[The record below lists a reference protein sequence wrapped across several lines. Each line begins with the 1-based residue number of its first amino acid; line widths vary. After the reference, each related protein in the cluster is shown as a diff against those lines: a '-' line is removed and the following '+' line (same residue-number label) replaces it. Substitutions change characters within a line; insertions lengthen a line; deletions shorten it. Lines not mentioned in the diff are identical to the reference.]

1 MFLDKLLQKFTKH
14 LKFIKKLN
22 ITVDILV
29 FMTKIYL
36 IQNIVFR
43 LHFCYHMAMTK
54 FLLISQDYEKEKV
67 INEVFA
73 SEEVISSYDETFIV
87 DTLKVDEPDI
97 VIIDGDI
104 QAIELKS
111 VLKKIKQFPVIILMI
126 LGEVD
131 HNKDITRNANLFI
144 KTPIDKKL
152 LLATVDSS
160 LSTRQSLIKMAKSN
174 QELARSLYQLNV
186 LYDTSS
192 QLAGS
197 LDKDKLLKIMTEGID
212 KSLSFDLSCTLM
224 FRSERE
230 PVLLINSLYKLS
242 DRLLEALKL
251 RAILSYKSLL
261 NDPPFDI
268 KIGNLK
274 IEKTI
279 KHNINEYDFSVLRYD
294 NMFAP
299 IMLNDEFFGFTEIY
313 REKSFSTEDATCF
326 QTLVQQVAIPLQ
338 SASFTQELKATNRK
352 LQKLE
357 RLKSEFISIVSH
369 ELRTPL
375 TAIKNAM
382 DIILSGKAG
391 AMTDNIEKFV
401 SMGKRNAIRLSGI
414 INDLLD
420 ISKIEAGKMD
430 FKFELT
436 HIESVIEYVKNNLA
450 EVAKEKNLV
459 INYKSYDTA
468 EVYAD
473 SNRIEQVLTNLV
485 SNAIKFTPEAGSI
498 EITSKV
504 VNAREL
510 QYDHCFEEDIK
521 NLQGNYLQVC
531 VEDHGIGIERKDL
544 NHVFDKFAQIENSLS
559 RQVGGSGLGLPIA
572 RQLMESHNGAIW
584 CDSEINKGSK
594 FYFVIPVANDKSNF
608 NMIKKQLIQ
617 KARSNGTTVAIIK
630 IKSTNQIIENL
641 MKEEN
646 LLNKTYMS
654 NSLIEKDENLMS
666 LSMIVMDGDK
676 PSAEFLKKKID
687 SVILQKKTIYGECD
701 IMFSYEVEGDIH
713 EKDSY
718 SR

>member
-1 MFLDKLLQKFTKH
+1 
-14 LKFIKKLN
+14 
-22 ITVDILV
+22 
-29 FMTKIYL
+29 MTKL
-36 IQNIVFR
+36 
-43 LHFCYHMAMTK
+43 
-54 FLLISQDYEKEKV
+54 LLISEDGEKEKIV
-67 INEVFA
+67 R
-73 SEEVISSYDETFIV
+73 ETFPSSEIV
-87 DTLKVDEPDI
+87 VSVEETQVFDVLEVEEPDVVI
-97 VIIDGDI
+97 VDGDI
-104 QAIELKS
+104 EAFDLKI
-111 VLKKIKQFPVIILMI
+111 LCRKIKHYPVVILLI
-126 LGEVD
+126 LGEKE
-131 HNKDITRNANLFI
+131 HNKDVMHNANLFI
-144 KTPIDKKL
+144 KAPIDKKL
-152 LLATVDSS
+152 LSATIDSS
-160 LSTRQSLIKMAKSN
+160 LKTRQALLKLSKSN

-186 LYDTSS
+186 LYNTSS

-197 LDKDKLLKIMTEGID
+197 LDKDKLVSIMIEGIE
-212 KSLSFDLSCTLM
+212 KSLSFDLSCTLI

-230 PVLLINSLYKLS
+230 PVLIINSLYKIS

-261 NDPPFDI
+261 SDPPIDI

-274 IEKTI
+274 IEKNI
-279 KHNINEYDFSVLRYD
+279 KHNIQEYDFSVLQYD

-299 IMLNDEFFGFTEIY
+299 IALNDEFFGFTEIY
-313 REKSFSTEDATCF
+313 REKPFSTEDATCF
-326 QTLVQQVAIPLQ
+326 QTLVQQVTIPLQ

-391 AMTDNIEKFV
+391 DMTENIEKFV

-430 FKFELT
+430 FKFEL
-436 HIESVIEYVKNNLA
+436 IRVEPVIEYVRNNLS
-450 EVAKEKNLV
+450 EVAGEKNLAIKYIPSGEDV
-459 INYKSYDTA
+459 

-473 SNRIEQVLTNLV
+473 SNRLEQVLTNLV
-485 SNAIKFTPEAGSI
+485 SNAIKFTPDAGEI

-510 QYDHCFEEDIK
+510 QYDNCFEEDIK
-521 NLQGNYLQVC
+521 KLQGNYLQVC

-559 RQVGGSGLGLPIA
+559 RKVGGSGLGLPIA
-572 RQLMESHNGAIW
+572 RQLMEAHNGAIW
-584 CDSEINKGSK
+584 CDSEINKGSR
-594 FYFVIPVANDKSNF
+594 FYFVIPIANDKSNF
-608 NMIKKQLIQ
+608 MMIKKQLVQ
-617 KARSNGTTVAIIK
+617 KARSNGTTIAVIK
-630 IKSTNQIIENL
+630 IKSTEKVIESLLREN
-641 MKEEN
+641 N
-646 LLNKTYMS
+646 LLNKTYMT
-654 NSLIEKDENLMS
+654 NSLLEKEGAMTTLS
-666 LSMIVMDGDK
+666 LILMDGDK

-687 SVILQKKTIYGECD
+687 SVVEQNKDLYGKCD
-701 IMFSYEVEGDIH
+701 IMYSYDIEGDTH

>member
-1 MFLDKLLQKFTKH
+1 MYFIAYFCYDYIMTKLLLVSEDNNKEQ
-14 LKFIKKLN
+14 
-22 ITVDILV
+22 TVRDTFPNDEI
-29 FMTKIYL
+29 
-36 IQNIVFR
+36 IVSGDQTQIFDM
-43 LHFCYHMAMTK
+43 L
-54 FLLISQDYEKEKV
+54 
-67 INEVFA
+67 EV
-73 SEEVISSYDETFIV
+73 E
-87 DTLKVDEPDI
+87 EPDVVI
-97 VIIDGDI
+97 VDGDI
-104 QAIELKS
+104 EKLELKS
-111 VLKKIKQFPVIILMI
+111 LCRKIKHYPVVILLI
-126 LGEVD
+126 LGEKE
-131 HNKDITRNANLFI
+131 HNKDVMHNANLFI

-152 LLATVDSS
+152 LSATVESS
-160 LSTRQSLIKMAKSN
+160 LKTRQSLLKMAKSN

-186 LYDTSS
+186 LYNTSS
-192 QLAGS
+192 QLAGT
-197 LDKDKLLKIMTEGID
+197 LDKDKLISIMNEGIE
-212 KSLSFDLSCTLM
+212 KSLNYELSCTLM

-230 PVLLINSLYKLS
+230 PVLIINSLYKIS

-261 NDPPFDI
+261 SDPPIDI

-274 IEKTI
+274 IEKNI
-279 KHNINEYDFSVLRYD
+279 KHNIQEYDFSVLQYD

-299 IMLNDEFFGFTEIY
+299 ITLNDEFFGFTEIY
-313 REKSFSTEDATCF
+313 REKPFSTEDATCF
-326 QTLVQQVAIPLQ
+326 QTLVQQVTIPLQ

-391 AMTDNIEKFV
+391 DMTENIEKFV

-430 FKFELT
+430 FKFEL
-436 HIESVIEYVKNNLA
+436 IRVEPVIEYVKNNLT
-450 EVAKEKNLV
+450 EVAKEKNLTIKYIPSDENV
-459 INYKSYDTA
+459 

-473 SNRIEQVLTNLV
+473 SNRLEQVLTNLV
-485 SNAIKFTPEAGSI
+485 SNAIKFTPDAGEI

-510 QYDHCFEEDIK
+510 QYDNCFEEDIK
-521 NLQGNYLQVC
+521 KLQGNYLQVC

-559 RQVGGSGLGLPIA
+559 RKVGGSGLGLPIA
-572 RQLMESHNGAIW
+572 RQLMEAHNGAIW
-584 CDSEINKGSK
+584 CDSEINKGSR
-594 FYFVIPVANDKSNF
+594 FYFVIPIANDKSNF
-608 NMIKKQLIQ
+608 TMIKKQLVQ
-617 KARSNGTTVAIIK
+617 KARSNGSTIAVIK
-630 IKSTNQIIENL
+630 IKSTNSVIENL
-641 MKEEN
+641 LKENN
-646 LLNKTYMS
+646 LLNKTYMT
-654 NSLIEKDENLMS
+654 NSLIEKEGAMTTLS
-666 LSMIVMDGDK
+666 LILMDGDK

-687 SVILQKKTIYGECD
+687 SVVEQKKDLYGKCD
-701 IMFSYEVEGDIH
+701 IMYSYDIEGDTH

>member
-1 MFLDKLLQKFTKH
+1 MTKLLLVSEDNNKEQ
-14 LKFIKKLN
+14 
-22 ITVDILV
+22 TV
-29 FMTKIYL
+29 
-36 IQNIVFR
+36 R
-43 LHFCYHMAMTK
+43 
-54 FLLISQDYEKEKV
+54 
-67 INEVFA
+67 
-73 SEEVISSYDETFIV
+73 ETFPNDEIIV
-87 DTLKVDEPDI
+87 SGDQTQIFDMLEVEEPDVVI
-97 VIIDGDI
+97 VDGDI
-104 QAIELKS
+104 EKLELKS
-111 VLKKIKQFPVIILMI
+111 LCRKIKHYPVVILLI
-126 LGEVD
+126 LGEKE
-131 HNKDITRNANLFI
+131 HNKDVMHNANLFI

-152 LLATVDSS
+152 LSATVESS
-160 LSTRQSLIKMAKSN
+160 LKTRQSLLKMAKSN

-186 LYDTSS
+186 LYNTSS
-192 QLAGS
+192 QLAGT
-197 LDKDKLLKIMTEGID
+197 LDKDKLISIMNEGIE
-212 KSLSFDLSCTLM
+212 KSLNYELSCTLM

-230 PVLLINSLYKLS
+230 PVLIINSLYKIS

-261 NDPPFDI
+261 SDPPIDI

-274 IEKTI
+274 IEKNI
-279 KHNINEYDFSVLRYD
+279 KHNIQEYDFSVLQYD

-299 IMLNDEFFGFTEIY
+299 ITLNDEFFGFTEIY
-313 REKSFSTEDATCF
+313 REKPFSTEDATCF
-326 QTLVQQVAIPLQ
+326 QTLVQQVTIPLQ

-391 AMTDNIEKFV
+391 DMTENIEKFV

-430 FKFELT
+430 FKFEL
-436 HIESVIEYVKNNLA
+436 IRVEPVIEYVKNNLT
-450 EVAKEKNLV
+450 EVAKEKNLTIKYIPSDENV
-459 INYKSYDTA
+459 

-473 SNRIEQVLTNLV
+473 SNRLEQVLTNLV
-485 SNAIKFTPEAGSI
+485 SNAIKFTPDAGEI

-510 QYDHCFEEDIK
+510 QYDNCFEEDIK
-521 NLQGNYLQVC
+521 KLQGNYLQVC

-559 RQVGGSGLGLPIA
+559 RKVGGSGLGLPIA
-572 RQLMESHNGAIW
+572 RQLMEAHNGAIW
-584 CDSEINKGSK
+584 CDSEINKGSR
-594 FYFVIPVANDKSNF
+594 FYFVIPIANDKSNF
-608 NMIKKQLIQ
+608 TMIKKQLVQ
-617 KARSNGTTVAIIK
+617 KARSNGSTIAVIK
-630 IKSTNQIIENL
+630 IKSTNSVIENL
-641 MKEEN
+641 LKENN
-646 LLNKTYMS
+646 LLNKTYMT
-654 NSLIEKDENLMS
+654 NSLIEKEGAMTTLS
-666 LSMIVMDGDK
+666 LILMDGDK

-687 SVILQKKTIYGECD
+687 SVVEQKKDLYGKCD
-701 IMFSYEVEGDIH
+701 IMYSYDIEGDTH

>member
-1 MFLDKLLQKFTKH
+1 
-14 LKFIKKLN
+14 
-22 ITVDILV
+22 
-29 FMTKIYL
+29 
-36 IQNIVFR
+36 
-43 LHFCYHMAMTK
+43 MTK
-54 FLLISQDYEKEKV
+54 FLLISEDIEKEKV
-67 INEVFA
+67 LNEVCP
-73 SEEVISSYDETFIV
+73 SDEVIRTTDEMFV
-87 DTLKVDEPDI
+87 FDALKVEEPDI
-97 VIIDGDI
+97 VVVDGDI
-104 QAIELKS
+104 KSLDLKP
-111 VLKKIKQFPVIILMI
+111 LCRKIKQYPVIILMV
-126 LGEVD
+126 LGEVQ
-131 HNKDITRNANLFI
+131 HNKDVTHNANLFI
-144 KTPIDKKL
+144 KTPIDKPL
-152 LLATVDSS
+152 LSATIDSS
-160 LSTRQSLIKMAKSN
+160 LKTRQSLLKMAKSN

-197 LDKDKLLKIMTEGID
+197 LDKDKLLKIMTEGIE
-212 KSLSFDLSCTLM
+212 KSLNFDMSCTLM
-224 FRSERE
+224 FRSDRE
-230 PVLLINSLYKLS
+230 PVLLINSLYKIS

-274 IEKTI
+274 IEKSI
-279 KHNINEYDFSVLRYD
+279 KHNINEFDFSILRYD

-391 AMTDNIEKFV
+391 AMTEHIEKFC
-401 SMGKRNAIRLSGI
+401 SMGKRNAIRLTGI
-414 INDLLD
+414 VNDLLD

-436 HIESVIEYVKNNLA
+436 HIEPVIEGVKNNLS
-450 EVAKEKNLV
+450 EVAREKELV
-459 INYKSYDTA
+459 INYTPIGHSV

-485 SNAIKFTPEAGSI
+485 SNAIKFTPSAGQI
-498 EITSKV
+498 EITSKI

-510 QYDHCFEEDIK
+510 QYDQSFEEDIK

-584 CDSEINKGSK
+584 CDSEINKGSR

-608 NMIKKQLIQ
+608 SMIKKQLVQ
-617 KARSNGTTVAIIK
+617 KARSSGTTVAIIK
-630 IKSTNQIIENL
+630 IKSTNEVIENL
-641 MKEEN
+641 IREEN

-654 NSLIEKDENLMS
+654 NSLVEKDGQLTS
-666 LSMIVMDGDK
+666 LSMVVVDGDK
-676 PSAEFLKKKID
+676 PSAEFLKKKIETVT
-687 SVILQKKTIYGECD
+687 SQNENKYGKCD
-701 IMFSYEVEGDIH
+701 IMFSYEIEGDTH

>member
-1 MFLDKLLQKFTKH
+1 
-14 LKFIKKLN
+14 
-22 ITVDILV
+22 
-29 FMTKIYL
+29 
-36 IQNIVFR
+36 
-43 LHFCYHMAMTK
+43 MTK
-54 FLLISQDYEKEKV
+54 FLLISEDSGKEKIIKSTFKSDEILTCV
-67 INEVFA
+67 
-73 SEEVISSYDETFIV
+73 DETMIFDI
-87 DTLKVDEPDI
+87 LKVEEPDI

-104 QAIELKS
+104 EKLDLKP
-111 VLKKIKQFPVIILMI
+111 LCRKIKTFPVVTLLI
-126 LGEVD
+126 LGEKE
-131 HNKDITRNANLFI
+131 HTKDITHNVNLFI
-144 KTPIDKKL
+144 KTPIDKCL
-152 LLATVDSS
+152 LEATIESS
-160 LSTRQSLIKMAKSN
+160 MRTRQALLKMTKSN
-174 QELARSLYQLNV
+174 QELAASLYQLNV
-186 LYDTSS
+186 LYNTSS

-197 LDKDKLLKIMTEGID
+197 LDKDKLLKIMTEGIE
-212 KSLSFDLSCTLM
+212 KSLNFELSCTLM

-230 PVLLINSLYKLS
+230 PVLIINSLYKIS

-261 NDPPFDI
+261 SDPPFDI

-274 IEKTI
+274 IEKNI
-279 KHNINEYDFSVLRYD
+279 KHNIQEYDFSILRFD

-313 REKSFSTEDATCF
+313 REKPFSTEDATVF

-391 AMTDNIEKFV
+391 DMTDNIEKFV

-430 FKFELT
+430 FKFELM
-436 HIESVIEYVKNNLA
+436 HVEPVIEYVKNNLT
-450 EVAKEKNLV
+450 EVAKEKGLTIAFSPSEENV
-459 INYKSYDTA
+459 

-473 SNRIEQVLTNLV
+473 SNRLEQVLTNLV
-485 SNAIKFTPEAGSI
+485 SNAIKFTEKGQI
-498 EITSKV
+498 EITTKV

-510 QYDHCFEEDIK
+510 QYDVCFEEDIK
-521 NLQGNYLQVC
+521 KLKGNYLQVC

-559 RQVGGSGLGLPIA
+559 RKVGGSGLGLPIA
-572 RQLMESHNGAIW
+572 RQLMEAHNGAIW
-584 CDSEINKGSK
+584 CDSEINKGSR
-594 FYFVIPVANDKSNF
+594 FYFVIPIANDKSNF
-608 NMIKKQLIQ
+608 MMVRKQMVQ
-617 KARSNGTTVAIIK
+617 KARSEGTTVAVIK
-630 IKSTNQIIENL
+630 IKSANQVIENL
-641 MKEEN
+641 MKDSS

-654 NSLIEKDENLMS
+654 NSLIEKEGGMTTLS
-666 LSMIVMDGDK
+666 LLVMDGDK
-676 PSAEFLKKKID
+676 PSAEFLKKKIE
-687 SVILQKKTIYGECD
+687 SVIEQNTDLYGKCD
-701 IMFSYEVEGDIH
+701 IMYSYEIEGDTH
-713 EKDSY
+713 EKDTY
-718 SR
+718 RG

>member
-1 MFLDKLLQKFTKH
+1 
-14 LKFIKKLN
+14 
-22 ITVDILV
+22 
-29 FMTKIYL
+29 
-36 IQNIVFR
+36 
-43 LHFCYHMAMTK
+43 MTK
-54 FLLISQDYEKEKV
+54 FLLISEDREKESV
-67 INEVFA
+67 LNEVF
-73 SEEVISSYDETFIV
+73 SSDEIITTADDIFIF
-87 DTLKVDEPDI
+87 DTLKVEEPDI
-97 VIIDGDI
+97 VVIDGDI
-104 QAIELKS
+104 NSLDLKS
-111 VLKKIKQFPVIILMI
+111 LCRKIKQYPVISLLIF
-126 LGEVD
+126 GEKD
-131 HNKDITRNANLFI
+131 HNKDVTHNINLFI
-144 KTPIDKKL
+144 KSPIDKKL
-152 LLATVDSS
+152 LSATIDSS
-160 LSTRQSLIKMAKSN
+160 LKTRQSLLKMTKSN

-197 LDKDKLLKIMTEGID
+197 LDKDKLLKIMTEGIE
-212 KSLSFDLSCTLM
+212 KSLNFDLSCTLM
-224 FRSERE
+224 FRSDRE

-242 DRLLEALKL
+242 DRLIEALKL

-274 IEKTI
+274 IEKNI

-299 IMLNDEFFGFTEIY
+299 IMLNEEFFGFTEIY

-391 AMTDNIEKFV
+391 TMTEHIEKFC
-401 SMGKRNAIRLSGI
+401 SMGKRNAIRLTGI
-414 INDLLD
+414 VNDLLD

-436 HIESVIEYVKNNLA
+436 HIESVIEAVKNNLT
-450 EVAKEKNLV
+450 EVAKEKNLI
-459 INYKSYDTA
+459 INYTPIGDSV

-473 SNRIEQVLTNLV
+473 TNRIEQVLTNLV
-485 SNAIKFTPEAGSI
+485 SNAIKFTPDAGQI
-498 EITSKV
+498 EITSKI

-510 QYDHCFEEDIK
+510 QYDQSFEEDIK

-584 CDSEINKGSK
+584 CDSEINKGSR

-617 KARSNGTTVAIIK
+617 KARSGGTTVAIIK
-630 IKSTNQIIENL
+630 IKSSNEIIENL
-641 MKEEN
+641 MREEN

-654 NSLIEKDENLMS
+654 NSLVEQDGLLTC
-666 LSMIVMDGDK
+666 LSMIVVDGDK

-687 SVILQKKTIYGECD
+687 SVTSQNKTRYGECD
-701 IMFSYEVEGDIH
+701 IMYSYEIEGDTH

>member
-1 MFLDKLLQKFTKH
+1 
-14 LKFIKKLN
+14 
-22 ITVDILV
+22 
-29 FMTKIYL
+29 
-36 IQNIVFR
+36 
-43 LHFCYHMAMTK
+43 MTK
-54 FLLISQDYEKEKV
+54 FLLISEDNEKENL
-67 INEVFA
+67 IREACSSDEIILAMNETSIFDV
-73 SEEVISSYDETFIV
+73 
-87 DTLKVDEPDI
+87 LKVEEPDI
-97 VIIDGDI
+97 VVIDGDI
-104 QAIELKS
+104 KSLELKS
-111 VLKKIKQFPVIILMI
+111 LCRKIKQYPVIILLI

-131 HNKDITRNANLFI
+131 HNKDVTHNVNLFI
-144 KTPIDKKL
+144 KSPIDKKL
-152 LLATVDSS
+152 FIATVESS
-160 LSTRQSLIKMAKSN
+160 LKTRQSLVKMAKSN

-197 LDKDKLLKIMTEGID
+197 LDKDRLLKIMIEGIE
-212 KSLSFDLSCTLM
+212 KSLNFELSCTLM

-230 PVLLINSLYKLS
+230 PVLLINSLYKIS

-261 NDPPFDI
+261 SDPPLDI

-274 IEKTI
+274 VEKNI
-279 KHNINEYDFSVLRYD
+279 KHNFQEYDFSVLQYD

-313 REKSFSTEDATCF
+313 REKAFNTEDATCF

-382 DIILSGKAG
+382 DIVLSGKAG
-391 AMTDNIEKFV
+391 DMTENIEKFC

-414 INDLLD
+414 VNDLLD

-436 HIESVIEYVKNNLA
+436 HIEPVIEVVKNNLTEMA
-450 EVAKEKNLV
+450 REKELT
-459 INYKSYDTA
+459 INYTPIGDSI

-485 SNAIKFTPEAGSI
+485 SNAIKFTPNAGNI
-498 EITSKV
+498 DITSRV

-510 QYDHCFEEDIK
+510 QYDQCFEEDIK
-521 NLQGNYLQVC
+521 NLKGNYLQVC

-617 KARSNGTTVAIIK
+617 RARSNGTTVAVIK
-630 IKSTNQIIENL
+630 IKSTSEIIEKL
-641 MKEEN
+641 MNEEN

-654 NSLIEKDENLMS
+654 NSLVEKDGLLTS
-666 LSMIVMDGDK
+666 LSMVVVDGDK
-676 PSAEFLKKKID
+676 PSAEFLKKKIET
-687 SVILQKKTIYGECD
+687 VVAQNETAYGKCD
-701 IMFSYEVEGDIH
+701 IMYSFDIEGDTH

>member
-1 MFLDKLLQKFTKH
+1 
-14 LKFIKKLN
+14 
-22 ITVDILV
+22 
-29 FMTKIYL
+29 
-36 IQNIVFR
+36 
-43 LHFCYHMAMTK
+43 MTK
-54 FLLISQDYEKEKV
+54 FLLISEDSCKEDVVKKV
-67 INEVFA
+67 FP
-73 SEEVISSYDETFIV
+73 SDEVITCVNETLIFDI
-87 DTLKVDEPDI
+87 LKVEEPDI

-104 QAIELKS
+104 EILDLKP
-111 VLKKIKQFPVIILMI
+111 LCRKIKQFPVVLLLI
-126 LGEVD
+126 LGEKE
-131 HNKDITRNANLFI
+131 HNKDVTHNINLFI
-144 KTPIDKKL
+144 KMPIDEKL
-152 LLATVDSS
+152 LSATVDSS
-160 LSTRQSLIKMAKSN
+160 LRTRQSLLKMTKSN
-174 QELARSLYQLNV
+174 QELAASLYQLNV
-186 LYDTSS
+186 LYNTSS

-197 LDKDKLLKIMTEGID
+197 LDKDKLIKIMIEGIE
-212 KSLSFDLSCTLM
+212 KSLNFELSCTLM

-230 PVLLINSLYKLS
+230 PVLIINSLYKIS

-261 NDPPFDI
+261 SDPPFDI

-274 IEKTI
+274 IEKNI
-279 KHNINEYDFSVLRYD
+279 KHNIQEYDFSVLRFD
-294 NMFAP
+294 NLFAP
-299 IMLNDEFFGFTEIY
+299 IVLNDEFFGFAEIY
-313 REKSFSTEDATCF
+313 REKSFSTEDATVF
-326 QTLVQQVAIPLQ
+326 QTLVRQVTIPLQ

-391 AMTDNIEKFV
+391 EMTENIEKFV

-414 INDLLD
+414 VNDLLD

-430 FKFELT
+430 FKFELM
-436 HIESVIEYVKNNLA
+436 HVEPVIENVKNNLS
-450 EVAKEKNLV
+450 EVAKEKNLLIKFTPSEENV
-459 INYKSYDTA
+459 

-473 SNRIEQVLTNLV
+473 SDRLEQVLTNLV
-485 SNAIKFTPEAGSI
+485 SNAIKFTPDAG
-498 EITSKV
+498 EIDITTKV

-510 QYDHCFEEDIK
+510 QYDNCFEEDIK
-521 NLQGNYLQVC
+521 KLQGNYLQVC

-559 RQVGGSGLGLPIA
+559 RKVGGSGLGLPIA

-594 FYFVIPVANDKSNF
+594 FYFVIPIANDKSNF
-608 NMIKKQLIQ
+608 AMVHKQLLQ
-617 KARSNGTTVAIIK
+617 KARSNFTTLAVIK
-630 IKSTNQIIENL
+630 IKSTNETIEKL
-641 MKEEN
+641 LKEN
-646 LLNKTYMS
+646 SLLNKTYMA
-654 NSLIEKDENLMS
+654 NSLIEKEGLMTT
-666 LSMIVMDGDK
+666 LTILLMEGDK

-687 SVILQKKTIYGECD
+687 SVIEQNKDLYGECD
-701 IMFSYEVEGDIH
+701 IMYSYEIEGETH

>member
-1 MFLDKLLQKFTKH
+1 
-14 LKFIKKLN
+14 
-22 ITVDILV
+22 
-29 FMTKIYL
+29 MTKL
-36 IQNIVFR
+36 
-43 LHFCYHMAMTK
+43 
-54 FLLISQDYEKEKV
+54 LLISEDGEKEKIV
-67 INEVFA
+67 R
-73 SEEVISSYDETFIV
+73 ETFPSSEIV
-87 DTLKVDEPDI
+87 VSVEETQVFDVLEVEEPDVVI
-97 VIIDGDI
+97 VDGDI
-104 QAIELKS
+104 EAFDLKI
-111 VLKKIKQFPVIILMI
+111 LCRKIKHYPVVILLI
-126 LGEVD
+126 LGEKE
-131 HNKDITRNANLFI
+131 HNKDVMHNANLFI
-144 KTPIDKKL
+144 KAPIDKKL
-152 LLATVDSS
+152 LSATIDSS
-160 LSTRQSLIKMAKSN
+160 LKTRQALLKLSKSN

-186 LYDTSS
+186 LYNTSS

-197 LDKDKLLKIMTEGID
+197 LDKDKLVSIMIEGIE
-212 KSLSFDLSCTLM
+212 KSLSFDLSCTLI

-230 PVLLINSLYKLS
+230 PVLIINSLYKIS

-261 NDPPFDI
+261 SDPPIDI

-274 IEKTI
+274 IEKNI
-279 KHNINEYDFSVLRYD
+279 KHNIQEYDFSVLQYD

-299 IMLNDEFFGFTEIY
+299 IALNDEFFGFTEIY
-313 REKSFSTEDATCF
+313 REKPFSTEDATCF
-326 QTLVQQVAIPLQ
+326 QTLVQQVTIPLQ

-391 AMTDNIEKFV
+391 DMTENIEKFV

-430 FKFELT
+430 FKFEL
-436 HIESVIEYVKNNLA
+436 IRVEPVIEYVRNNLS
-450 EVAKEKNLV
+450 EVAGEKNLAIKYIPSGEDV
-459 INYKSYDTA
+459 

-473 SNRIEQVLTNLV
+473 SNRLEQVLTNLV
-485 SNAIKFTPEAGSI
+485 SNAIKFTPDAGEI

-510 QYDHCFEEDIK
+510 QYDNCFEEDIK
-521 NLQGNYLQVC
+521 KLQGNYLQVC

-559 RQVGGSGLGLPIA
+559 RKVGGSGLGLPIA

-584 CDSEINKGSK
+584 CDSEINKGSR

-608 NMIKKQLIQ
+608 VMIKKQLIQ
-617 KARSNGTTVAIIK
+617 KARSNGTTLAVIK
-630 IKSTNQIIENL
+630 IKSTNDVIENL
-641 MKEEN
+641 MKENN
-646 LLNKTYMS
+646 LLNKTYMA
-654 NSLIEKDENLMS
+654 NSLIEKDGSMTS
-666 LSMIVMDGDK
+666 LSLILMDGDK

-687 SVILQKKTIYGECD
+687 SVVEQNKDLYGECD
-701 IMFSYEVEGDIH
+701 IMYSYEIEGDTH

-718 SR
+718 S

>member
-1 MFLDKLLQKFTKH
+1 
-14 LKFIKKLN
+14 
-22 ITVDILV
+22 
-29 FMTKIYL
+29 
-36 IQNIVFR
+36 
-43 LHFCYHMAMTK
+43 MTK
-54 FLLISQDYEKEKV
+54 FLLISEDSEKEKV
-67 INEVFA
+67 LSEVCP
-73 SEEVISSYDETFIV
+73 SDEIITTVDETFIF
-87 DTLKVDEPDI
+87 DTLKVEEPDI
-97 VIIDGDI
+97 VVVDGDLNSLD
-104 QAIELKS
+104 LKS
-111 VLKKIKQFPVIILMI
+111 LCRKIKQYPVIILMV
-126 LGEVD
+126 LGEVS
-131 HNKDITRNANLFI
+131 HNKDVTHNANLFI

-152 LLATVDSS
+152 LSATIDSS
-160 LSTRQSLIKMAKSN
+160 LKTRQSLLKMAKSN

-197 LDKDKLLKIMTEGID
+197 LDKDKLLKIMTEGIE
-212 KSLSFDLSCTLM
+212 KSLNFDLSCTLM

-230 PVLLINSLYKLS
+230 PVLLINSLYKIS

-261 NDPPFDI
+261 NDPPLDI

-274 IEKTI
+274 IEKNI

-313 REKSFSTEDATCF
+313 REKAFSTEDATCF

-391 AMTDNIEKFV
+391 AMTEHIEKFC
-401 SMGKRNAIRLSGI
+401 SMGKRNAIRLTGI
-414 INDLLD
+414 VNDLLD

-436 HIESVIEYVKNNLA
+436 HIEPVIEGVKNNLS
-450 EVAKEKNLV
+450 EVAKEKELV
-459 INYKSYDTA
+459 INYTPIGDSV

-485 SNAIKFTPEAGSI
+485 SNAIKFTPNAGQI
-498 EITSKV
+498 EITSKI

-510 QYDHCFEEDIK
+510 QYDQSFEEDIK

-584 CDSEINKGSK
+584 CDSEINKGSR

-617 KARSNGTTVAIIK
+617 KARSSGTTVAVIK
-630 IKSTNQIIENL
+630 IKSTDEVIENL
-641 MKEEN
+641 IKEEN

-654 NSLIEKDENLMS
+654 NSLVEKDGQLTS
-666 LSMIVMDGDK
+666 LSMVVVDGDK
-676 PSAEFLKKKID
+676 PSAEFLKKKIETVT
-687 SVILQKKTIYGECD
+687 SQNENKYGKCD
-701 IMFSYEVEGDIH
+701 IMFSYEIEGDTH

>member
-1 MFLDKLLQKFTKH
+1 
-14 LKFIKKLN
+14 
-22 ITVDILV
+22 
-29 FMTKIYL
+29 
-36 IQNIVFR
+36 
-43 LHFCYHMAMTK
+43 MTK
-54 FLLISQDYEKEKV
+54 FLLISEDSEKNSV
-67 INEVFA
+67 IKEVCA
-73 SEEVISSYDETFIV
+73 SDEIITTVDETSIF
-87 DTLKVDEPDI
+87 DTLKVEEPDI

-104 QAIELKS
+104 NSLDLKP
-111 VLKKIKQFPVIILMI
+111 LCRKIKQYPVIILMI
-126 LGEVD
+126 MGNID
-131 HNKDITRNANLFI
+131 HNKDVTHNANLFI

-152 LLATVDSS
+152 LSATIDSS
-160 LSTRQSLIKMAKSN
+160 LKTRQSLLKMAKSN

-197 LDKDKLLKIMTEGID
+197 LDKDKLLKIMTEGVE
-212 KSLSFDLSCTLM
+212 KSLNFDLSCTLM

-230 PVLLINSLYKLS
+230 PVLLINSLYKVS

-261 NDPPFDI
+261 NDPPLDI

-274 IEKTI
+274 IEKNI
-279 KHNINEYDFSVLRYD
+279 KHNINEFDFSVLRYD

-299 IMLNDEFFGFTEIY
+299 IMLNEEFFGFTEIY
-313 REKSFSTEDATCF
+313 REKPFSTEDATCF

-391 AMTDNIEKFV
+391 DMSENIEKFC

-436 HIESVIEYVKNNLA
+436 HIEPVIEYVKTNLT
-450 EVAKEKNLV
+450 EVAKEKDLE
-459 INYKSYDTA
+459 IKYTPIGQSA

-485 SNAIKFTPEAGSI
+485 SNAIKFTPNSGKI

-521 NLQGNYLQVC
+521 NLKGNYIQVC

-584 CDSEINKGSK
+584 CDSEINKGSR
-594 FYFVIPVANDKSNF
+594 FYFVIPIANDKSNF

-617 KARSNGTTVAIIK
+617 KARSSGTTVAIIK
-630 IKSTNQIIENL
+630 IKSTSDVIENL
-641 MKEEN
+641 IKEEN

-654 NSLIEKDENLMS
+654 NSLVEKDGQLTS
-666 LSMIVMDGDK
+666 LSMVVMDGDK

-687 SVILQKKTIYGECD
+687 TVTSQNKTIYGECD
-701 IMFSYEVEGDIH
+701 IMYSYEIEGDTH

>member
-1 MFLDKLLQKFTKH
+1 MYFIAYFCYYYSMTKLLLVSEDNEKEQIIRETFPNDEIIVSGEQTQI
-14 LKFIKKLN
+14 F
-22 ITVDILV
+22 DIL
-29 FMTKIYL
+29 
-36 IQNIVFR
+36 
-43 LHFCYHMAMTK
+43 
-54 FLLISQDYEKEKV
+54 
-67 INEVFA
+67 EV
-73 SEEVISSYDETFIV
+73 E
-87 DTLKVDEPDI
+87 EPD
-97 VIIDGDI
+97 VVLVDGDI
-104 QAIELKS
+104 EKLELKS
-111 VLKKIKQFPVIILMI
+111 LCRKIKHYPVVILLI
-126 LGEVD
+126 LGQKE
-131 HNKDITRNANLFI
+131 HTKDVMHNANLFI
-144 KTPIDKKL
+144 KTPIDKNL
-152 LLATVDSS
+152 LSATIDSS
-160 LSTRQSLIKMAKSN
+160 LKTRQSLLKMAKSN

-186 LYDTSS
+186 LYNTSS
-192 QLAGS
+192 QLAGT
-197 LDKDKLLKIMTEGID
+197 LDKDKLINIMNEGIE
-212 KSLSFDLSCTLM
+212 KSLNYELSCTLM

-230 PVLLINSLYKLS
+230 PVLIINSLYKIS

-261 NDPPFDI
+261 SDPPIDI

-274 IEKTI
+274 IEKNI
-279 KHNINEYDFSVLRYD
+279 KHNIQEYDFSVLQYD

-299 IMLNDEFFGFTEIY
+299 ISLNDEFFGFTEIY
-313 REKSFSTEDATCF
+313 REKPFTTEDATCF
-326 QTLVQQVAIPLQ
+326 QTLVQQVTIPLQ

-391 AMTDNIEKFV
+391 DMTENIEKFV

-430 FKFELT
+430 FKFELI
-436 HIESVIEYVKNNLA
+436 HVGPVIEYVKNNLS
-450 EVAKEKNLV
+450 EVAKEKNLTIKYIPSDEEV
-459 INYKSYDTA
+459 

-473 SNRIEQVLTNLV
+473 SNRLEQVLTNLV
-485 SNAIKFTPEAGSI
+485 SNAIKFTPDAGEI

-510 QYDHCFEEDIK
+510 QYDNCFEEDIK
-521 NLQGNYLQVC
+521 KLQGNYLQVC

-559 RQVGGSGLGLPIA
+559 RKVGGSGLGLPIA
-572 RQLMESHNGAIW
+572 RQLMEAHNGAIW
-584 CDSEINKGSK
+584 CDSEINKGSR
-594 FYFVIPVANDKSNF
+594 FYFVIPIANDKSNF
-608 NMIKKQLIQ
+608 MMIKKQLVQ
-617 KARSNGTTVAIIK
+617 KARSNGSTIAVIK
-630 IKSTNQIIENL
+630 IKSTNEVIENL
-641 MKEEN
+641 LRENN
-646 LLNKTYMS
+646 LLNKTYMT
-654 NSLIEKDENLMS
+654 NSLIEKEGAMTTLS
-666 LSMIVMDGDK
+666 LILMDGDK

-687 SVILQKKTIYGECD
+687 SVVEQNKDLYGECD
-701 IMFSYEVEGDIH
+701 IMYSYDIEGDTH

>member
-1 MFLDKLLQKFTKH
+1 
-14 LKFIKKLN
+14 
-22 ITVDILV
+22 
-29 FMTKIYL
+29 
-36 IQNIVFR
+36 
-43 LHFCYHMAMTK
+43 MTK
-54 FLLISQDYEKEKV
+54 FLLISEDHEKEK
-67 INEVFA
+67 IIKSTCA
-73 SEEVISSYDETFIV
+73 SDEVISSTDETFIF
-87 DTLKVDEPDI
+87 DTLKVEEPDI

-104 QAIELKS
+104 ETLELKS
-111 VLKKIKQFPVIILMI
+111 LCRKIKQYPVIILLVI
-126 LGEVD
+126 GEKQ
-131 HNKDITRNANLFI
+131 HNKDVTHNANLFI

-152 LLATVDSS
+152 LSATIDSS
-160 LSTRQSLIKMAKSN
+160 LKTRQSLLKMAKSN

-197 LDKDKLLKIMTEGID
+197 LDKDKLLKIMIEGIE
-212 KSLSFDLSCTLM
+212 KSLNFELSCTLM

-230 PVLLINSLYKLS
+230 PVLLINSLYKIS
-242 DRLLEALKL
+242 DRLIEALKL

-261 NDPPFDI
+261 NDPPLDI

-274 IEKTI
+274 IEKNI
-279 KHNINEYDFSVLRYD
+279 KQNINEYDFSVLRYD

-313 REKSFSTEDATCF
+313 REKPFSTEDATCF

-382 DIILSGKAG
+382 DIVLSGKAG
-391 AMTDNIEKFV
+391 DMTENIEKFC

-414 INDLLD
+414 VNDLLD

-436 HIESVIEYVKNNLA
+436 NIEPVIESVKNNLT
-450 EVAKEKNLV
+450 EVAKEKDL
-459 INYKSYDTA
+459 IIKYTPIGESA

-485 SNAIKFTPEAGSI
+485 SNAIKFTPTAGEI

-504 VNAREL
+504 INAREL

-521 NLQGNYLQVC
+521 SLQGNYIQVC

-594 FYFVIPVANDKSNF
+594 FYFVIPIANDKSNF
-608 NMIKKQLIQ
+608 NMIKKQMVQ

-630 IKSTNQIIENL
+630 IKSSNHVIENL

-654 NSLIEKDENLMS
+654 NSLIEQDGLLSS
-666 LSMIVMDGDK
+666 LSMIVVDGDK

-687 SVILQKKTIYGECD
+687 SITSQKKSTYGECD
-701 IMFSYEVEGDIH
+701 IMYSYEIEGDMH

>member
-1 MFLDKLLQKFTKH
+1 
-14 LKFIKKLN
+14 
-22 ITVDILV
+22 
-29 FMTKIYL
+29 MTKL
-36 IQNIVFR
+36 
-43 LHFCYHMAMTK
+43 
-54 FLLISQDYEKEKV
+54 LLISEDGEKEKIV
-67 INEVFA
+67 R
-73 SEEVISSYDETFIV
+73 ETFPSSEIV
-87 DTLKVDEPDI
+87 VSVEETQVFDVLEVEEPDVVI
-97 VIIDGDI
+97 VDGDI
-104 QAIELKS
+104 ETLDLKI
-111 VLKKIKQFPVIILMI
+111 LCRKIKHYPVVILLI
-126 LGEVD
+126 LGEKE
-131 HNKDITRNANLFI
+131 HNKDVMHNANLFI
-144 KTPIDKKL
+144 KAPIDKKL
-152 LLATVDSS
+152 LSATIDSS
-160 LSTRQSLIKMAKSN
+160 LKTRQALLKLSKSN

-186 LYDTSS
+186 LYNTSS

-197 LDKDKLLKIMTEGID
+197 LDKDKLVSIMIEGIE
-212 KSLSFDLSCTLM
+212 KSLSFDLSCTLI

-230 PVLLINSLYKLS
+230 PVLIINSLYKIS

-261 NDPPFDI
+261 SDPPIDI

-274 IEKTI
+274 IEKNI
-279 KHNINEYDFSVLRYD
+279 KHNIQEYDFSVLQYD

-299 IMLNDEFFGFTEIY
+299 IALNDEFFGFTEIY
-313 REKSFSTEDATCF
+313 REKPFSTEDATCF
-326 QTLVQQVAIPLQ
+326 QTLVQQVTIPLQ

-391 AMTDNIEKFV
+391 DMTENIEKFV

-430 FKFELT
+430 FKFEL
-436 HIESVIEYVKNNLA
+436 IRVEPVIEYVKNNLS
-450 EVAKEKNLV
+450 EVAGEKNLAIKYIPSGEDV
-459 INYKSYDTA
+459 

-473 SNRIEQVLTNLV
+473 SNRLEQVLTNLV
-485 SNAIKFTPEAGSI
+485 SNAIKFTPDAGEI

-510 QYDHCFEEDIK
+510 QYDNCFEEDIK
-521 NLQGNYLQVC
+521 KLQGNYLQVC

-559 RQVGGSGLGLPIA
+559 RKVGGSGLGLPIA
-572 RQLMESHNGAIW
+572 RQLMEAHNGAIW

-594 FYFVIPVANDKSNF
+594 FYFVIPIANDKSNF
-608 NMIKKQLIQ
+608 MMIKKQLVQ
-617 KARSNGTTVAIIK
+617 KARSNGTTIAVIK
-630 IKSTNQIIENL
+630 IKSTEKVIENL
-641 MKEEN
+641 LRENN
-646 LLNKTYMS
+646 LLNKTYMT
-654 NSLIEKDENLMS
+654 NSLLEKEGAMTTLS
-666 LSMIVMDGDK
+666 LILMDGDK

-687 SVILQKKTIYGECD
+687 SVVEQNKDLYGKCD
-701 IMFSYEVEGDIH
+701 IMYSYDIEGDTH

>member
-1 MFLDKLLQKFTKH
+1 MTKLLLVSEDSEKEQIVKETFPSCEVIMSSDETQI
-14 LKFIKKLN
+14 F
-22 ITVDILV
+22 DILDV
-29 FMTKIYL
+29 
-36 IQNIVFR
+36 
-43 LHFCYHMAMTK
+43 
-54 FLLISQDYEKEKV
+54 E
-67 INEVFA
+67 
-73 SEEVISSYDETFIV
+73 
-87 DTLKVDEPDI
+87 EPD
-97 VIIDGDI
+97 VVLVDGDI
-104 QAIELKS
+104 EKLELKS
-111 VLKKIKQFPVIILMI
+111 LCRKIKHYPVVILLI
-126 LGEVD
+126 LGQKE
-131 HNKDITRNANLFI
+131 HTKDVMHNANLFI
-144 KTPIDKKL
+144 KTPIDKNL
-152 LLATVDSS
+152 LSATIDSS
-160 LSTRQSLIKMAKSN
+160 LKTRQSLLKMAKSN

-186 LYDTSS
+186 LYNTSS
-192 QLAGS
+192 QLAGT
-197 LDKDKLLKIMTEGID
+197 LDKDKLINIMNEGIE
-212 KSLSFDLSCTLM
+212 KSLNYELSCTLM

-230 PVLLINSLYKLS
+230 PVLIINSLYKIS

-261 NDPPFDI
+261 SDPPIDI

-274 IEKTI
+274 IEKNI
-279 KHNINEYDFSVLRYD
+279 KHNIQEYDFSVLQYD

-299 IMLNDEFFGFTEIY
+299 ISLNDEFFGFTEIY
-313 REKSFSTEDATCF
+313 REKPFTTEDATCF
-326 QTLVQQVAIPLQ
+326 QTLVQQVTIPLQ

-391 AMTDNIEKFV
+391 DMTENIEKFV

-430 FKFELT
+430 FKFELI
-436 HIESVIEYVKNNLA
+436 HVGPVIEYVKNNLS
-450 EVAKEKNLV
+450 EVAKEKNLTIKYIPSDEEV
-459 INYKSYDTA
+459 

-473 SNRIEQVLTNLV
+473 SNRLEQVLTNLV
-485 SNAIKFTPEAGSI
+485 SNAIKFTPDAGEI

-510 QYDHCFEEDIK
+510 QYDNCFEEDIK
-521 NLQGNYLQVC
+521 KLQGNYLQVC

-559 RQVGGSGLGLPIA
+559 RKVGGSGLGLPIA
-572 RQLMESHNGAIW
+572 RQLMEAHNGAIW
-584 CDSEINKGSK
+584 CDSEINKGSR
-594 FYFVIPVANDKSNF
+594 FYFVIPIANDKSNF
-608 NMIKKQLIQ
+608 MMIKKQLVQ
-617 KARSNGTTVAIIK
+617 KARSNGSTIAVIK
-630 IKSTNQIIENL
+630 IKSTNEVIENL
-641 MKEEN
+641 LRENN
-646 LLNKTYMS
+646 LLNKTYMT
-654 NSLIEKDENLMS
+654 NSLIEKEGAMTTLS
-666 LSMIVMDGDK
+666 LILMDGDK

-687 SVILQKKTIYGECD
+687 SVVEQNKDLYGECD
-701 IMFSYEVEGDIH
+701 IMYSYDIEGDTH

>member
-1 MFLDKLLQKFTKH
+1 
-14 LKFIKKLN
+14 
-22 ITVDILV
+22 
-29 FMTKIYL
+29 
-36 IQNIVFR
+36 
-43 LHFCYHMAMTK
+43 MTK
-54 FLLISQDYEKEKV
+54 FLLISGDSEKEK
-67 INEVFA
+67 IIREVF
-73 SEEVISSYDETFIV
+73 SSDEVISTTDETLIF
-87 DTLKVDEPDI
+87 DSLKVEEPDI
-97 VIIDGDI
+97 VIIDGDLTGLDFK
-104 QAIELKS
+104 ALCR
-111 VLKKIKQFPVIILMI
+111 KIKQYPVVILLI
-126 LGEVD
+126 LGETK
-131 HNKDITRNANLFI
+131 HNKDVTHNVNLFI

-152 LLATVDSS
+152 LSITIDSA
-160 LSTRQSLIKMAKSN
+160 LKTRQSLIKMTKAN

-186 LYDTSS
+186 MYNTSS

-197 LDKDKLLKIMTEGID
+197 LDKDKLLKIMNEGIE
-212 KSLSFDLSCTLM
+212 KSLSPELSCILT

-230 PVLLINSLYKLS
+230 PVLIINSLHKIS

-261 NDPPFDI
+261 ADPPFDI

-274 IEKTI
+274 IEKNI

-299 IMLNDEFFGFTEIY
+299 IMQNEEFYGFVEIY
-313 REKSFSTEDATCF
+313 RDKSFSTEDATVF
-326 QTLVQQVAIPLQ
+326 QTLVQQVTIPLQ

-391 AMTDNIEKFV
+391 EMSENIEKFV

-436 HIESVIEYVKNNLA
+436 HIEPVIEYVKNNLTEMA
-450 EVAKEKNLV
+450 REKGLEIKYTPSEETV
-459 INYKSYDTA
+459 EI
-468 EVYAD
+468 YAD
-473 SNRIEQVLTNLV
+473 SNRLEQVLTNLV
-485 SNAIKFTPEAGSI
+485 SNAIKFTPSGEI
-498 EITSKV
+498 EIFTKV

-510 QYDHCFEEDIK
+510 HYDQCFEEDIK
-521 NLQGNYLQVC
+521 NLQGNYLLVC

-559 RQVGGSGLGLPIA
+559 RKVGGSGLGLPIA

-584 CDSEINKGSK
+584 CDSEINKGSR
-594 FYFVIPVANDKSNF
+594 FYFVVPVANDKSNF

-617 KARSNGTTVAIIK
+617 KAKANLSTVAIIT
-630 IKSTNQIIENL
+630 IKSTDKVIENL
-641 MKEEN
+641 LQEEN
-646 LLNKTYMS
+646 LLNKTYMA
-654 NSLIEKDENLMS
+654 NSLIEKHKGMTS
-666 LSMIVMDGDK
+666 LSMVIVDGDK
-676 PSAEFLKKKID
+676 PSAEFLKKKI
-687 SVILQKKTIYGECD
+687 SSLAEQKKNVYEGCD
-701 IMFSYEVEGDIH
+701 IMYSYEIEGEVH

-718 SR
+718 RG

>member
-1 MFLDKLLQKFTKH
+1 
-14 LKFIKKLN
+14 
-22 ITVDILV
+22 
-29 FMTKIYL
+29 
-36 IQNIVFR
+36 
-43 LHFCYHMAMTK
+43 MTK
-54 FLLISQDYEKEKV
+54 FLLISEDSEKEQLLR
-67 INEVFA
+67 EVFPM
-73 SEEVISSYDETFIV
+73 DEIAVTSDELLIFDI
-87 DTLKVDEPDI
+87 LKVEEPDI
-97 VIIDGDI
+97 VIVDGDI
-104 QAIELKS
+104 EVLDLKPLCRKVKQYPVV
-111 VLKKIKQFPVIILMI
+111 VLLVIGKKDL
-126 LGEVD
+126 
-131 HNKDITRNANLFI
+131 NKDVMHNANLFI
-144 KTPIDKKL
+144 QTPIDKKL
-152 LLATVDSS
+152 LSATVDSGLKTRLS
-160 LSTRQSLIKMAKSN
+160 LLKMTKSN

-186 LYDTSS
+186 LYNTSS

-197 LDKDKLLKIMTEGID
+197 LDKDKLIKIMIEGIE
-212 KSLSFDLSCTLM
+212 KSLNFELACTLM
-224 FRSERE
+224 FRSDRE
-230 PVLLINSLYKLS
+230 PVLIINSIYKVS

-261 NDPPFDI
+261 SDPPVDI

-274 IEKTI
+274 IEKNI
-279 KHNINEYDFSVLRYD
+279 KHNIQEYDFSILRYD

-299 IMLNDEFFGFTEIY
+299 ITLNDEFFGFTEIY
-313 REKSFSTEDATCF
+313 REKPFSTEDATCF
-326 QTLVQQVAIPLQ
+326 QTLVQQVTIPLQ

-391 AMTDNIEKFV
+391 DMTENIEKFV

-430 FKFELT
+430 FKFELI
-436 HIESVIEYVKNNLA
+436 HVEPVIEYVKTNLS
-450 EVAKEKNLV
+450 EVAKEKNLTIKYV
-459 INYKSYDTA
+459 PSGENV

-473 SNRIEQVLTNLV
+473 SNRLEQVLTNLV
-485 SNAIKFTPEAGSI
+485 SNAIKFTPEAGEI

-510 QYDHCFEEDIK
+510 QYDNCFEEDIK
-521 NLQGNYLQVC
+521 KLQGNYLQVC

-559 RQVGGSGLGLPIA
+559 RKVGGSGLGLPIA
-572 RQLMESHNGAIW
+572 RQLMEAHNGAIW
-584 CDSEINKGSK
+584 CDSEINKGSR
-594 FYFVIPVANDKSNF
+594 FYFVIPIANDKSNF
-608 NMIKKQLIQ
+608 TMIRKQLSQ
-617 KARSNGTTVAIIK
+617 KARSNGSTIAVIK
-630 IKSTNQIIENL
+630 IKSTNETIENL
-641 MKEEN
+641 LKENN
-646 LLNKTYMS
+646 LLNKTYMT
-654 NSLIEKDENLMS
+654 NSLIEKEGAMTTLS
-666 LSMIVMDGDK
+666 LILMDGDK

-687 SVILQKKTIYGECD
+687 SVIEQNRNLYGECD
-701 IMFSYEVEGDIH
+701 IMYSYEIEGDTH